1 MPNEKTDAE
10 TKLEKLGQRL
20 RAGWAAQH
28 PADDRDLESI
38 RGAIREQW
46 EREQEAKGK
55 EPPGGGGPK
64 PRQPEPPEP
73 DLSP

>member
-10 TKLEKLGQRL
+10 VKLEKLGQRL

-28 PADDRDLESI
+28 PADDRDLESV

-55 EPPGGGGPK
+55 DASGGSGTK
-64 PRQPEPPEP
+64 SRLPEPPEP
-73 DLSP
+73 EQDR

>member
-10 TKLEKLGQRL
+10 VKMEKLGQRL

-28 PADDRDLESI
+28 PADDRGLESV

-46 EREQEAKGK
+46 EREQEARGK
-55 EPPGGGGPK
+55 EPPCASGPK
-64 PRQPEPPEP
+64 PHQPEPPEQEP
-73 DLSP
+73 DR